1 MKEKSDSTIILANG
15 SFPKHNNAFSYLTK
29 NNKIICCDGAVDKLK
44 RKNLEPYKIIGDL
57 DSISKEAKLKFKLK
71 TIEESNQNF
80 SDLYKAL
87 NWCKENNFTNIVILG
102 ATGEREDHMLGNIF
116 LLFDF
121 SLFLNIKMY
130 TDNGVFNLISK
141 STVFKSFKNQAVS
154 IFSID
159 KTITINSKN
168 LNYPYKNKSLNN
180 LYEGT
185 LNNSIGNEFEIG
197 LSHGTILVFQQ
208 YPN

>member
-1 MKEKSDSTIILANG
+1 
-15 SFPKHNNAFSYLTK
+15 
-29 NNKIICCDGAVDKLK
+29 
-44 RKNLEPYKIIGDL
+44 
-57 DSISKEAKLKFKLK
+57 
-71 TIEESNQNF
+71 
-80 SDLYKAL
+80 
-87 NWCKENNFTNIVILG
+87 
-102 ATGEREDHMLGNIF
+102 
-116 LLFDF
+116 
-121 SLFLNIKMY
+121 MY

-197 LSHGTILVFQQ
+197 LSHVTILVFQQ